1 MYKEP
6 MSQPTNSHSLAFIGA
21 GYVGLVS
28 GTCLA
33 EIGHKVILV
42 DNNEAKIQKLKDG
55 HIPIYEPGLEDLVKK
70 NVANGR
76 LSFTTSL
83 PKAVKEAT
91 VIFIAVN
98 TPPQANGR
106 ADLSYV
112 AGAARE
118 IAETADSY
126 KVVVDKSTVPVGS
139 GKRVEQMIKQ
149 YNKHNI
155 DFDVV
160 SNPEFLREGSAI
172 DDFMNPDRIVVGV
185 ENERAAKI
193 MREIYEPV
201 KAPFIQTNINSAEL
215 IKHASNSF
223 LATKISF
230 ANALAKICELSNAN
244 IDEVTYGMGLDK
256 RIGKQFLNAGIGYG
270 GSCFPKDV
278 SAFITIAEDLGYK
291 FDLLKE
297 VEKINSEMRELFIQ
311 KIEQALWVT
320 KGKTIAMWG
329 LAFKAN
335 TDDMRNAPSITIA
348 EQLHKD
354 GAKIQA
360 YDPEARHTAKEVL
373 GDKVEYMSSKEDALR
388 GADALVIV
396 TEWDEFK
403 TPDWDLVKKSL
414 HNPIIIDGRNM
425 FDPKEM
431 EKLGFVYHSVGRG

>member
-1 MYKEP
+1 
-6 MSQPTNSHSLAFIGA
+6 MSHSTPSHSLAFIGA

-42 DNNEAKIQKLKDG
+42 DNNESKINKLKDG
-55 HIPIYEPGLEDLVKK
+55 HIPIYEPGLEELVKK
-70 NVANGR
+70 NVAAGR
-76 LSFTTSL
+76 LTFTTSL
-83 PKAVKEAT
+83 AKAVKEST

-98 TPPQANGR
+98 TPPQANGK

-118 IAETADSY
+118 IAEAADSY
-126 KVVVDKSTVPVGS
+126 KVVVDKSTVPVKTGE
-139 GKRVEQMIKQ
+139 RVQQTIKQ

-193 MREIYEPV
+193 MREIYAPV
-201 KAPFIQTNINSAEL
+201 KAPFIETNINSAEL

-223 LATKISF
+223 LAMKISF
-230 ANALAKICELSNAN
+230 ANSLARICELSNAN
-244 IDEVTYGMGLDK
+244 IDQVTYGMGLDK
-256 RIGKQFLNAGIGYG
+256 RIGRSFLNAGIGYG

-320 KGKTIAMWG
+320 KGKTIALWG
-329 LAFKAN
+329 LA
-335 TDDMRNAPSITIA
+335 
-348 EQLHKD
+348 
-354 GAKIQA
+354 
-360 YDPEARHTAKEVL
+360 
-373 GDKVEYMSSKEDALR
+373 
-388 GADALVIV
+388 
-396 TEWDEFK
+396 
-403 TPDWDLVKKSL
+403 
-414 HNPIIIDGRNM
+414 
-425 FDPKEM
+425 
-431 EKLGFVYHSVGRG
+431 